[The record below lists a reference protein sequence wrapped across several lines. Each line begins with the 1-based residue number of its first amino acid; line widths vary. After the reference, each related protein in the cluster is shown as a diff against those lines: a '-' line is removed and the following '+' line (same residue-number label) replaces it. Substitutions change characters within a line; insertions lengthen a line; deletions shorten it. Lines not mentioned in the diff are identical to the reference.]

1 MPTIPNRCH
10 IFRPA
15 ENDVAHYVAGLIAA
29 PPAQLAIPHW
39 RTSGDISNEKEK
51 LLIQRRGFIVS
62 IHNFQT
68 KHPQEQNASCCPTNM
83 SATYLSMYRC
93 LDVLRFIDVAMCLSI
108 YLSIYLP
115 ILSYLSIHPSIHFS
129 ISISIST
136 S

>member
-15 ENDVAHYVAGLIAA
+15 ENDVAHYVAGLIGA

-83 SATYLSMYRC
+83 SAPIYLCIDVSMYRC
-93 LDVLRFIDVAMCLSI
+93 SYVPV
-108 YLSIYLP
+108 YLFIYLP
-115 ILSYLSIHPSIHFS
+115 TYISTYLSIHPSIHFS

>member
-15 ENDVAHYVAGLIAA
+15 EKRRSTLRGWADCGATCANWPSRIGE
-29 PPAQLAIPHW
+29 
-39 RTSGDISNEKEK
+39 TSGDISNEKEK

-83 SATYLSMYRC
+83 SAPIYLCIDVSMYRC
-93 LDVLRFIDVAMCLSI
+93 SYVPV
-108 YLSIYLP
+108 YLFIYLP
-115 ILSYLSIHPSIHFS
+115 TYLSTYLSIHPSIHFS